1 MLSLTCNVK
10 DNPNIVS
17 TLMLDFFTFSFLNKL
32 AAFAVIICSIS
43 FSSNAQSNTGKITGI
58 VVDAKTGEAVIG
70 ANVAIKGTTN
80 GAATDINGKFSI
92 KGISPGTYTIT
103 VSYISYAKK
112 VITEVSVASGET
124 TNLNISM
131 VPQMVGMGEV
141 TVTAGALSSSEAGL
155 LAMQRKAVAFQDGLS
170 SEFISKS
177 GDGNVAS
184 AMKRVTG
191 VTLMNGKD
199 VFVRGLGNRYSNV
212 QLNGAPVPSTSP
224 TKKEAP
230 LDLVSSSS
238 VDNIVVQ
245 KTFTPEQS
253 GEFSGGSVQIT
264 TKEFPDEQNIGFSYS
279 TSYNSVSTFNHT
291 LGYTGSSTD
300 FLGFDDGKRSLPS
313 ILKHNRLTLENEK
326 QVVDNLHRDWTL
338 EDNKQ
343 AIPSQKFELSYAD
356 QFNTANLPIG
366 IVSNFSYKYDRVYQ
380 PDRQYRVIQ
389 SYNRE
394 ADQNILN
401 ADYTSSMGTESAT
414 LSGMLN
420 VFAKP
425 NTKTKIGLKNLYSNS
440 LDNTTQLIVGDY
452 VNYPRDTRQTVF
464 DFNRRSIFSTSGIF
478 ERYYEEF
485 LQSEISVNVNYSR
498 AKQDRPDRRTTQYN
512 LTADDEYNIYFDD
525 GGNTHF
531 FSNQVDNNYTAKVDY
546 ELQPFCSIEVKTGFS
561 TEYKDRAFDARR
573 LEYQNFS
580 GAYPNDQKNA
590 SPDIALDP
598 SLVQNDLLDLVETT
612 QSRDSYE
619 GEQTLFAGYFSASRN
634 YFDNLS
640 IEVGARIEQSVQKVT
655 IDQNGN
661 DQTIANVDETDILP
675 AINVTYSASDK
686 TNIRGAF
693 SSTLARPEFRE
704 ISDFRF
710 QDFVGSQIVYGNPD
724 LNRTVIHNYDLRF
737 ETYPNPGELFAI
749 STFYKKFFEPIELFY
764 RFTERT
770 EVQYKNAAEANLF
783 GIELENRKNITQ
795 QLQLVLNVSY
805 ILSET
810 TSKEDDQFRTA
821 NVKRPMYGQSPY
833 TFNVGAFYT
842 IPQWNL
848 AFSANYNTFGE
859 RIVTVGMG
867 RHPDDEYEQPF
878 HQVEIGAKYRT
889 GNFTIK
895 ADIENLLNDHVTY
908 KQGNIVTNKYSP
920 GVTCNLGISYNF

>member
-1 MLSLTCNVK
+1 
-10 DNPNIVS
+10 
-17 TLMLDFFTFSFLNKL
+17 MLDFLNLPFLKKL
-32 AAFAVIICSIS
+32 AVITVLICSIS
-43 FSSNAQSNTGKITGI
+43 STSSAQSNTGKITGI
-58 VVDAKTGEAVIG
+58 VVDARTGEAVIG
-70 ANVAIKGTTN
+70 ANVAIEGTTN
-80 GAATDINGKFSI
+80 GAATDIDGKFTI
-92 KGISPGTYTIT
+92 RGIAPGTYIIT
-103 VSYISYAKK
+103 VSFISYAKK
-112 VITEVSVASGET
+112 RITEVSVSSEET
-124 TNLNISM
+124 TNLDISM
-131 VPQMVGMGEV
+131 DPKTVGMEEV
-141 TVTAGALSSSEAGL
+141 TVTAGALSNSEAGL
-155 LAMQRKAVAFQDGLS
+155 LAMQRKAAAFQDGLS

-230 LDLVSSSS
+230 VDLINSSS

-245 KTFTPEQS
+245 KTFTPDQS

-264 TKEFPDEQNIGFSYS
+264 SKQFPEEQNIGFSYS
-279 TSYNSVSTFNHT
+279 TSYNSISTYNNT
-291 LGYTGSSTD
+291 LGYSGSSTD
-300 FLGFDDGKRSLPS
+300 FLGFDNGKRSLPS
-313 ILKHNRLTLENEK
+313 VLRNDRLTLENEK
-326 QVVDNLHRDWTL
+326 QSVNALHRDWAL
-338 EDNKQ
+338 NSNRQ

-356 QFNTANLPIG
+356 QFNETHLPIG
-366 IVSNFSYKYDRVYQ
+366 IVSNFSYKYDRDYQ

-401 ADYTSSMGTESAT
+401 ADYTSSTGTESAT

-425 NTKTKIGLKNLYSNS
+425 NPKTKIGLKNLYSNS
-440 LDNTTQLIVGDY
+440 LENTTQLIVGDY

-478 ERYYEEF
+478 EHYFEEL
-485 LQSEISVNVNYSR
+485 LQSEISVNINYSR

-512 LTADDEYNIYFDD
+512 LTPNDEYNIYFDD

-531 FSNQVDNNYTAKVDY
+531 FSDQVDNNYTAKLDY
-546 ELQPFCSIEVKTGFS
+546 ELQPLSTVKLKTGFS
-561 TEYKDRAFDARR
+561 AEYKDRAFDARR
-573 LEYQNFS
+573 LEYQNFT
-580 GAYPNDQKNA
+580 GAYPRDQKNA
-590 SPDIALDP
+590 PPYIALDP
-598 SLVQNDLLDLVETT
+598 SFVEQDLLDLVETT
-612 QSRDSYE
+612 QPRDSYQ
-619 GEQTLFAGYFSASRN
+619 GEQTLFAGYLSVNWN

-640 IEVGARIEQSVQKVT
+640 IEAGARLEQSVQQVSV
-655 IDQNGN
+655 DQNGS
-661 DQTIANVDETDILP
+661 DQTIANVDKTDILP
-675 AINVTYSASDK
+675 AINLTYSASDK

-770 EVQYKNAAEANLF
+770 EVQYKNAEEANLF
-783 GIELENRKNITQ
+783 GIELEGRKNVSE
-795 QLQLVLNVSY
+795 QLQLVLNASY

-810 TSKEDDQFRTA
+810 KSKEEDQFRTA
-821 NVKRPMYGQSPY
+821 NVERPMYGQSPY
-833 TFNVGAFYT
+833 TLNAGAYYT
-842 IPQWNL
+842 IPRLNVEL
-848 AFSANYNTFGE
+848 SANYNTFGE

-867 RHPDDEYEQPF
+867 RHPDDEYEQSF

-889 GNFTIK
+889 GKFTIK
-895 ADIENLLNDHVTY
+895 ADIENLLNEDVIY
-908 KQGNIVTNKYSP
+908 KQGDIVTNKYSP
-920 GVTCNLGISYNF
+920 GVTYNLGISYNF